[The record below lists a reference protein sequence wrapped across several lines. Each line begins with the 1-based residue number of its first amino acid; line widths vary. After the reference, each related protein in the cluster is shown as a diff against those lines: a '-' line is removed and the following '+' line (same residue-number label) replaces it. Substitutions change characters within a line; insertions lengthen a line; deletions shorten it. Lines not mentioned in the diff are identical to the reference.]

1 VAGRRSAR
9 NLDVELTPFG
19 DAFLRVCGAIV
30 LDTLAFVVWNVGTR
44 SPLEVIAA
52 VRRALPAGRSLFAG
66 ILSGLVGLIFVVA
79 AGVLLLPAI
88 AVPQIDFVPAE
99 LFTLLV
105 ALALEHLIGNDL
117 RALAGG
123 VDAAP
128 R

>member
-1 VAGRRSAR
+1 MARRGSAR
-9 NLDVELTPFG
+9 NVDVELTPLS

-52 VRRALPAGRSLFAG
+52 VRRALLARRPLFAG
-66 ILSGLVGLIFVVA
+66 ILSGLVGLIFVTA
-79 AGVLLLPAI
+79 ASVLLLPAI
-88 AVPQIDFVPAE
+88 SAPQIDFVPAE

-123 VDAAP
+123 ADATP

>member
-1 VAGRRSAR
+1 M
-9 NLDVELTPFG
+9 
-19 DAFLRVCGAIV
+19 RVSGAIV

-52 VRRALPAGRSLFAG
+52 ARRALRVRRSLFAG
-66 ILSGLVGLIFVVA
+66 IVSLLVGFIFVA
-79 AGVLLLPAI
+79 AATVLLLPAI

-117 RALAGG
+117 RAFAGG
-123 VDAAP
+123 ADGAGP
-128 R
+128 S

>member
-1 VAGRRSAR
+1 LG
-9 NLDVELTPFG
+9 DV
-19 DAFLRVCGAIV
+19 FLRVCGAIV

-44 SPLEVIAA
+44 SPQEVIAA
-52 VRRALPAGRSLFAG
+52 VRRALFARRSLFAG
-66 ILSGLVGLIFVVA
+66 IVSALVGLIFVTA
-79 AGVLLLPAI
+79 ATVLLLPAI

-123 VDAAP
+123 SDAMP